1 MQAKLM
7 INFNRLSEIDYL
19 TKSGSIVAA
28 LTGNPNF
35 APPWI
40 AQVPS
45 LLDISA
51 AFNAYQMAYHEA
63 LSKDIF
69 KVAIRVSTRLI
80 LTNFLKQLAPYLELV
95 AVGDV
100 GKLISTGY
108 DLRNDATHKQ
118 GSEPLPAPKDFR
130 VARGAFSGT
139 LNVNVTKLKGA
150 VSYEVHIT
158 QGDPEVETD
167 WHHAI
172 SASSCQRIP
181 LAGLNPMQIY
191 WLRIRGL
198 GCNGM
203 GVWSN
208 ALSIIVL

>member
-1 MQAKLM
+1 MQAKLKV
-7 INFNRLSEIDYL
+7 NFDRLSGIDFL
-19 TKSGSIVAA
+19 VKSGSIVAA

-35 APPWI
+35 VPPWI
-40 AQVPS
+40 LQVPS
-45 LLDISA
+45 LLDITT
-51 AFNAYQMAYHEA
+51 AFNEYEAAYHDA

-69 KVAIRVSTRLI
+69 KVALRESTRLI
-80 LTNFLKQLAPYLELV
+80 LTSFLKQLAPYLELV
-95 AVGDV
+95 AFGDV
-100 GKLISTGY
+100 SKLISSGY

-118 GSEPLPAPKDFR
+118 GSEPLPAPKDFK
-130 VARGAFSGT
+130 VVRGTFSGT

-150 VSYEVHIT
+150 VSYEVQIT

-167 WHHAI
+167 WHHAL

-181 LAGLNPMQIY
+181 LAGLNPMQVY

>member
-1 MQAKLM
+1 M

-28 LTGNPNF
+28 LRGNSNY
-35 APPWI
+35 APTWI
-40 AQVPS
+40 VQVLS

-51 AFNAYQMAYHEA
+51 AYNAYQIIYNEA
-63 LSKDIF
+63 LSKDFF
-69 KVAIRVSTRLI
+69 KVARRVSTCII
-80 LTNFLKQLAPYLELV
+80 LTDFLKQLAPYLELV

-130 VARGAFSGT
+130 VVRGAFSGT

-150 VSYEVHIT
+150 VSYEVQIT

-167 WHHAI
+167 WQHA
-172 SASSCQRIP
+172 
-181 LAGLNPMQIY
+181 L
-191 WLRIRGL
+191 
-198 GCNGM
+198 
-203 GVWSN
+203 
-208 ALSIIVL
+208 